1 MTYSMSKPSFVY
13 CFSKK
18 LAKNEEQYAINL
30 QLLEKS
36 TNLLKKLYS
45 YKLVTD
51 TETLKDVKNF
61 SSEIE
66 IIDTQNF
73 IFLDDIKL
81 ALLQSLNSSDILIDP
96 DVFVFDDLT
105 ISNDVDLIFEHKE
118 KYYNDPWYDFII
130 ENLKGTFLYDKIK
143 STKKLPF
150 VPNIGFLKINNKKL
164 LSEYIEL
171 YEYYSKDIIDK
182 KDEKIENYSL
192 ILGQYLL
199 GMLLFEGNYSYLYM
213 RGVNNYRKYS
223 HLAGPNKYKKFKVNK
238 PVI

>member
-1 MTYSMSKPSFVY
+1 MSKPSFVY

-51 TETLKDVKNF
+51 TETFRDVENF

-73 IFLDDIKL
+73 NFLDDIKL
-81 ALLQSLNSSDILIDP
+81 SLLQTLSSSDIIIDP
-96 DVFVFDDLT
+96 DIFVFDDLN
-105 ISNDVDLIFEHKE
+105 ISNDVDIIFEHKE
-118 KYYNDPWYDFII
+118 KYFDNPWYEFVI
-130 ENLKGTFLYDKIK
+130 ESLKGTFLYDKIK
-143 STKKLPF
+143 SAKSLPF

-164 LSEYIEL
+164 LKEYIEQ
-171 YEYYSKDIIDK
+171 YEYYSKDIVDK
-182 KDEKIENYSL
+182 KGNKLHKYSI

-213 RGVNNYRKYS
+213 RGVNNGNKYS
-223 HLAGPNKYKKFKVNK
+223 HLAGPIKYKKFKVNK
-238 PVI
+238 QVI